1 MKGSKG
7 LLIPRRGIVAIAA
20 VIGTACMGL
29 TAVAL
34 GGAGHGAYGPL
45 ELTFGPLTWYC
56 VFLWPVLVISA
67 NARSR
72 WIRLCAKYAT
82 AFYYVWTFCV
92 FYHDVLNL
100 PHELGNAGR
109 AEPLVMIT
117 WSIAFVLVNSLIWIP
132 SALAHS
138 HMTEPKQNLHLT
150 RQP

>member
-72 WIRLCAKYAT
+72 GWGDHQDRRPGSDAGFSGTAAK
-82 AFYYVWTFCV
+82 
-92 FYHDVLNL
+92 L
-100 PHELGNAGR
+100 AGR
-109 AEPLVMIT
+109 V
-117 WSIAFVLVNSLIWIP
+117 
-132 SALAHS
+132 
-138 HMTEPKQNLHLT
+138 
-150 RQP
+150 